1 MRKRR
6 LWAALLALLLLA
18 LPLLSGCTDGG
29 ELDTD
34 LLRQAGD
41 VLGALLEEDGE
52 TAADP
57 EDAAG
62 PEDAAPGMPDAAT
75 GAAEGEPDGDEAQA
89 PASGERYSD
98 PERVA
103 AYLHAYGELP
113 PNFIRKDE
121 AKALGWDSARGN
133 LWDVTDGMSIGGD
146 RFGNREGLLPEA
158 DGRVWYECDVNYAGG
173 FRGAERIVY
182 SNDGLIYYTA
192 DHYESITLLYGEGD

>member
-6 LWAALLALLLLA
+6 IWALLLALLLLT
-18 LPLLSGCTDGG
+18 LPLLTACTADGDI
-29 ELDTD
+29 DTE

-41 VLGALLEEDGE
+41 VLEGLLEDDGDSPLPAQDASNGAE
-52 TAADP
+52 AA
-57 EDAAG
+57 AA
-62 PEDAAPGMPDAAT
+62 A
-75 GAAEGEPDGDEAQA
+75 GAAEGDPDGDAQD
-89 PASGERYSD
+89 PAYGERCSD
-98 PERVA
+98 PDRVA

-113 PNFIRKDE
+113 PNFIRKED
-121 AKALGWDSARGN
+121 ARALGWDSADGN

-182 SNDGLIYYTA
+182 SNDGLIYYTD
-192 DHYESITLLYGEGD
+192 DHYESFTLLYGEED

>member
-6 LWAALLALLLLA
+6 IWALLLALLLLT
-18 LPLLSGCTDGG
+18 LPLLTACTADGDI
-29 ELDTD
+29 DTE

-41 VLGALLEEDGE
+41 VLEELLEDDGDSPLPAQDASNGAE
-52 TAADP
+52 AA
-57 EDAAG
+57 AA
-62 PEDAAPGMPDAAT
+62 A
-75 GAAEGEPDGDEAQA
+75 GAAEGDPDGDAQD
-89 PASGERYSD
+89 PAYGERCSD
-98 PERVA
+98 PDRVA

-113 PNFIRKDE
+113 PNFIRKED
-121 AKALGWDSARGN
+121 ARALGWDSADGN

-182 SNDGLIYYTA
+182 SNDGLIYYTD
-192 DHYESITLLYGEGD
+192 DHYESFTLLYGEED

>member
-6 LWAALLALLLLA
+6 IWALLLALLLLL
-18 LPLLSGCTDGG
+18 LPLLTACTADGDI
-29 ELDTD
+29 DTE

-41 VLGALLEEDGE
+41 VLEELLEDDGDSPLPAQDASNGAE
-52 TAADP
+52 AA
-57 EDAAG
+57 AA
-62 PEDAAPGMPDAAT
+62 A
-75 GAAEGEPDGDEAQA
+75 GAAEGDPDGDAQD
-89 PASGERYSD
+89 PAYGERCSD
-98 PERVA
+98 PDRVA

-113 PNFIRKDE
+113 PNFIRKED
-121 AKALGWDSARGN
+121 ARALGWDSADGN

-182 SNDGLIYYTA
+182 SNDGLIYYTD
-192 DHYESITLLYGEGD
+192 DHYESFTLLYGEED

>member
-6 LWAALLALLLLA
+6 IWALLLALLLLT
-18 LPLLSGCTDGG
+18 LPLLTACTAGG
-29 ELDTD
+29 DIDTE

-41 VLGALLEEDGE
+41 VLEELLEDDGGSSLPAQDASNGAE
-52 TAADP
+52 AA
-57 EDAAG
+57 AA
-62 PEDAAPGMPDAAT
+62 A
-75 GAAEGEPDGDEAQA
+75 GAAEGDPDGDAQD
-89 PASGERYSD
+89 PAYGERCSD
-98 PERVA
+98 PDRVA

-113 PNFIRKDE
+113 PNFIRKED
-121 AKALGWDSARGN
+121 ARALGWDSADGN

-182 SNDGLIYYTA
+182 SNDGLIYYTD
-192 DHYESITLLYGEGD
+192 DHYESFTLLYGEED

>member
-6 LWAALLALLLLA
+6 IWAALLALLLA

-62 PEDAAPGMPDAAT
+62 PEDAASGMPDAAP

-89 PASGERYSD
+89 PAYGERYSD

-192 DHYESITLLYGEGD
+192 DHYESFTLLYGEGD